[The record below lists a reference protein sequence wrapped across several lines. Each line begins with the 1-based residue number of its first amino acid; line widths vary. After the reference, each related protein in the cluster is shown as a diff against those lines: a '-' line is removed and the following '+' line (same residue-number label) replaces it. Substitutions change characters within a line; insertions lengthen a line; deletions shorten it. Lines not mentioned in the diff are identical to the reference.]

1 MNLYVLNSFH
11 KNIEFTFNNEKDNK
25 ILFLDVLI
33 LRNSSSTETTVYR
46 KLTHNDIY
54 LRWDSFLSNNWELV
68 TLKTFLLRAFVIFF
82 NKQLLNKEIE
92 HILYVF
98 HHSDGYPKS
107 VFQNVISK
115 DKHEQSTPSVKI
127 TESQ

>member
-1 MNLYVLNSFH
+1 MNSFH
-11 KNIEFTFNNEKDNK
+11 KNIEFTFNNENDNK

-33 LRNSSSTETTVYR
+33 LRNSSFTETTVYR
-46 KLTHNDIY
+46 KLTYNDIY
-54 LRWDSFLSNNWELV
+54 LRWDSFLSNNWKLV
-68 TLKTFLLRAFVIFF
+68 TLKTFLLRAFVICF

-92 HILYVF
+92 HILNVF
-98 HHSDGYPKS
+98 RHSDGYPKS

-115 DKHEQSTPSVKI
+115 NKHEQSTPSVKI